1 MMVNKLQQITVTLT
15 AEQAAQLEELLTL
28 TKEDITTVFR
38 TALKKYYEEVL
49 SDEEAKKIAK
59 INAMLDVQ

>member
-1 MMVNKLQQITVTLT
+1 MVNKPQQITITLT
-15 AEQAAQLEELLTL
+15 AEQAGQLEELLTL
-28 TKEDITTVFR
+28 KKEDITTIFR
-38 TALKKYYEEVL
+38 TALKKYYEEVM

>member
-1 MMVNKLQQITVTLT
+1 MANKPQQITITLT

-38 TALKKYYEEVL
+38 TALKKYYEEVM

>member
-1 MMVNKLQQITVTLT
+1 MANKPQQITITLT

-28 TKEDITTVFR
+28 KKQDITTVFR
-38 TALKKYYEEVL
+38 TALKKYYEEVM